1 MRRIDPRV
9 THRRPELSQ
18 HYLRDATVA
27 RALVRR
33 MRLPAGALV
42 VEPGA
47 GDGVLTAAL
56 LDAGHRV
63 IANETDA
70 VLHARLRARFAGRAE
85 VACVRTDF
93 LEFALPSTP
102 YCVASNVP
110 YGITAAVMR
119 KLLHAARPPDL
130 AALIVQRE
138 AAQKFA
144 GTPRETL
151 FSLLHKP
158 WFQIE
163 IAATVPRRDFTPAP
177 RVQSALLRI
186 ERRPAPLVSSSVAG
200 RYRSLTSAAFTY
212 GLRQGLRD
220 GLTSRQIKR
229 LARDYG
235 FVADAPASHL
245 SFSQW
250 LAIFRFVEHECLGHD
265 PTQRMNA
272 AA

>member
-27 RALVRR
+27 RSLVRR
-33 MRLPAGALV
+33 MRLPPGALV

-47 GDGVLTAAL
+47 GDGRLTAAL
-56 LDAGHRV
+56 ADAGHRV
-63 IANETDA
+63 VAIEMDA
-70 VLHARLRARFAGRAE
+70 ELHARLRARFAGRANIE
-85 VACVRTDF
+85 CVRADF
-93 LEFALPSTP
+93 IEFGLPSTP

-110 YGITAAVMR
+110 YSITAAVMR
-119 KLLHAARPPDL
+119 KLLHAARPPDV

-144 GTPRETL
+144 GAPCETL
-151 FSLLHKP
+151 FALLHKP
-158 WFQIE
+158 WFEIE
-163 IAATVPRRDFTPAP
+163 VVATVPRRDFAPPP
-177 RVQSALLRI
+177 RVHSALLRI
-186 ERRPAPLVSSSVAG
+186 ERRAVPLVAARDAG

-212 GLRQGLRD
+212 GLWRALRRE
-220 GLTSRQIKR
+220 LTPRHIKR
-229 LARDYG
+229 LARDHR
-235 FVADAPASHL
+235 FATDAPASHL

-265 PTQRMNA
+265 PTLRMWVA
-272 AA
+272 A